1 VDAGAQPEP
10 AGSGFLSGVAA
21 TSASNA
27 WAVGQTGSAG
37 SIKTLIPRWNG
48 SVWK

>member
-1 VDAGAQPEP
+1 MDAGTRPTL
-10 AGSGFLSGVAA
+10 AGGGSLAGVAA
-21 TSASNA
+21 TSGNNA

-37 SIKTLIPRWNG
+37 SIKTLILRWNG